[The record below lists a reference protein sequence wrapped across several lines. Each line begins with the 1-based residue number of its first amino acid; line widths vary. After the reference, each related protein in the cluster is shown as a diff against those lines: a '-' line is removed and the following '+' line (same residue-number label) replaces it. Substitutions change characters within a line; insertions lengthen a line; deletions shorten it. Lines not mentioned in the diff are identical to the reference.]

1 MRAFVVTLLVLIVG
15 LFVGLALLDLVKIL
29 VFIRVSAPSIGVIL
43 WRGGSPQREVVDELA
58 RRVFALPGV
67 EERHLRA
74 RGSRFVAAGGK

>member
-1 MRAFVVTLLVLIVG
+1 MNERVLP
-15 LFVGLALLDLVKIL
+15 KR
-29 VFIRVSAPSIGVIL
+29 RVSRPRTTPTNPTTQL
-43 WRGGSPQREVVDELA
+43 EQNPQREVVDELA